1 MTAIRANNKRLV
13 IGLGITG
20 LSVAR
25 WCVREKLAFDLL
37 DTRSQLAHAA
47 EIAQEFPEAQLYL
60 EELTTERL
68 CQYQELIVSP
78 GVAIAHPAVQQAIS
92 QGIQVRGDIDLFAEH
107 CQAPIVA
114 ITGSN
119 GKSTVATLVGEM
131 LVAAG
136 VNVAVGGNI
145 GVPALDLPAAEVYVL
160 ELSSFQ
166 LETTHQLKAKVATVL
181 NISEDHLDRY
191 AGMPE
196 YIATKQRIYHNAEC
210 VVVNRQDAATYLQAL
225 HEGSIG
231 SFGLDS
237 TTQAGDFGLL
247 EHSGVNYLAQAGQP
261 LLATSE
267 LKIKGRHNQA
277 NALAALAI
285 VAQLG
290 VELQNVLPALT
301 QFAGLPHRCQWLGE
315 KDGVNFYNDS
325 KGTNVG
331 STVAAISGLGP
342 DTTGKIWLLAGGEGK
357 GQDFSPLAQA
367 CEPYVAA
374 VIGFGKDAQQIGA
387 VLAESCSFVPVATL
401 AEAFAHAL
409 AHAVKGDAIVLSPA
423 CASLDQFKNY
433 IERGQAFSA
442 MVEAVL

>member
-1 MTAIRANNKRLV
+1 MTATFMNKERLI

-37 DTRSQLAHAA
+37 DTRSQLAHAD

-60 EELTTERL
+60 GEMTAELL

-78 GVAIAHPAVQQAIS
+78 GVAIAHPAIQQAIS
-92 QGIQVRGDIDLFAEH
+92 QGVQVRGDIDLFAEH

-131 LVAAG
+131 LAAAG

-145 GVPALDLPAAEVYVL
+145 GVPALGLPEAEVYVL

-191 AGMPE
+191 AGMAE

-210 VVVNRQDAATYLQAL
+210 VVVNRQDAATYLQSK
-225 HEGSIG
+225 HEGCIS
-231 SFGLDS
+231 SFGLDAS
-237 TTQAGDFGLL
+237 SQSNDFGLL
-247 EHSGVNYLAQAGQP
+247 EQHGVSYLAIAEQP
-261 LLATSE
+261 LLTTSE
-267 LKIKGRHNQA
+267 LKVKGRHNQA

-290 VELQNVLPALT
+290 VELKNVLPALT

-342 DTTGKIWLLAGGEGK
+342 EVTGKIWLLAGGEGK
-357 GQDFSPLAQA
+357 GQDFAPLVQA
-367 CEPYVAA
+367 CKPYVQA
-374 VIGFGKDAQQIGA
+374 VIGFGKDGQQIGA
-387 VLAESCSFVPVATL
+387 ALADSCSFVSVATL
-401 AEAFAHAL
+401 DEAFAYAL
-409 AHAVKGDAIVLSPA
+409 AQAKPGDVVLLSPA
-423 CASLDQFKNY
+423 CASLDQFKDY
-433 IERGQAFSA
+433 IQRGQAFTA
-442 MVEAVL
+442 LVEAAL